1 MREIDRT
8 LPPEGKSAA
17 WEVELP
23 FYPGDG
29 TTQCGVNCKCSW
41 HMSET
46 KSETRAYWRL
56 DSTAET
62 CSDCNQRSVGYNPLT
77 FTKDVA

>member
-8 LPPEGKSAA
+8 LPPEGPS
-17 WEVELP
+17 
-23 FYPGDG
+23 
-29 TTQCGVNCKCSW
+29 N
-41 HMSET
+41 
-46 KSETRAYWRL
+46 SETRAYWRL

-62 CSDCNQRSVGYNPLT
+62 CSDCNQRSVEYNPLT

>member
-8 LPPEGKSAA
+8 LPPEGPSNPAPRGPH
-17 WEVELP
+17 V
-23 FYPGDG
+23 G

-62 CSDCNQRSVGYNPLT
+62 CSDCNQRSVEYNPLT